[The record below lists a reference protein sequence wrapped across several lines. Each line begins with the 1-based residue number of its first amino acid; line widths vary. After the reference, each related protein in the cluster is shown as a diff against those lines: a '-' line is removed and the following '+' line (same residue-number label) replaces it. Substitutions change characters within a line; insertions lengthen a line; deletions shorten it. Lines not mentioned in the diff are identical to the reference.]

1 MNRRQL
7 LKSAAS
13 LPLLA
18 VGAGLPQVASALST
32 VEYSLAAQ
40 VGPAQIANMRTDQA
54 WSYGQNFL
62 NGQPLRVPLGQ
73 DVQIA
78 ATNALSE
85 ATSIHWHGLRV
96 PPEMDGS
103 NPMMEGSGAHLI
115 APGGQRAYA
124 FTPRDPGLYWFHAHN
139 RSWNQV
145 GRGLYGPLLVE
156 NGQEPELDNRILL
169 LDDWPS
175 RWGGLQ
181 FSQLGN
187 AHDWSHAGHVGNF
200 ATVNAKELET
210 IHFQKGKPLRLRFL
224 NTATARVFTPQIS
237 PAPEVQAYA
246 AALDGYDIAPR
257 PISGDWF
264 ALGPGQRTDLILDT
278 RNLSDGAQ
286 LDLSGGPKLR
296 FEEVESGNQGP
307 NLSDALMA
315 ISAYQPMELI
325 PERPTQ
331 TRDLVMAGGAMGG
344 MRMMGDG
351 QFWAF
356 GAPGQRSGAPL
367 FSGRLGETVQLNL
380 RNDTR
385 FVHTIHWHGQHALV
399 TQSSRLLEQQPA
411 LRDGV
416 TLAPGETSVVQFRL
430 AEPGQWLLH
439 CHMLGHQASGMST
452 YFEIA

>member
-13 LPLLA
+13 LPLFA
-18 VGAGLPQVASALST
+18 IGAGLPQVASALLT
-32 VEYSLAAQ
+32 IEHSLAAQ
-40 VGPAQIANMRTDQA
+40 VGPAQIADMSTDQA

-62 NGQPLRVPLGQ
+62 SGQPLRLPLGQ
-73 DVQIA
+73 DVQIT

-103 NPMMEGSGAHLI
+103 NPMVGGSGAHLI
-115 APGGQRAYA
+115 APGGQRTYA
-124 FTPRDPGLYWFHAHN
+124 FTPKDPGFYWFHAHN

-145 GRGLYGPLLVE
+145 GRGLYGALLVE
-156 NGQEPELDNRILL
+156 NSQEPELDDHIFL
-169 LDDWPS
+169 LDDWPT

-187 AHDWSHAGHVGNF
+187 AHDWSHAGHVGQL
-200 ATVNAKELET
+200 ATVNAKSNET
-210 IHFQKGKPLRLRFL
+210 IQFQRGKPLRLRFL
-224 NTATARVFTPQIS
+224 NTATARVFTPQIT
-237 PAPEVQAYA
+237 PAPDVQTYA
-246 AALDGYDIAPR
+246 VALDGYDIEPR

-278 RNLSDGAQ
+278 QNLVDGAQ
-286 LDLSGGPKLR
+286 LDLSGGPILR
-296 FEEVESGNQGP
+296 FEEVESGTRSLNIG
-307 NLSDALMA
+307 DALAA
-315 ISAYQPMELI
+315 ISAYQPIELM
-325 PERPTQ
+325 PARPTQ

-367 FSGRLGETVQLNL
+367 FAGRLGETIQLNL

-385 FVHTIHWHGQHALV
+385 FVHTIHWHGQHAVV
-399 TQSSRLLEQQPA
+399 TQSSRLLEQAPA
-411 LRDGV
+411 FRDGV

-452 YFEIA
+452 YFEIV